1 MPFYDLHEIGQVGY
15 TGGMALL
22 TYLLG
27 FLEVGFRS
35 LGRLFVPTVSAQNAW
50 DFNINVCTLFSGTA
64 PCVNLPTVQG
74 NLFNFFI
81 LAAFE
86 VCTGVFLL
94 GCLYLVLSG
103 GSQTL
108 LDKGKNI
115 IRYSLIAYAI
125 IGGSFIILR
134 AMTWLLYSG

>member
-1 MPFYDLHEIGQVGY
+1 MSFYDLQEFGQAGY
-15 TGGMALL
+15 TMGMASLFHLL
-22 TYLLG
+22 ETTDAVLEK
-27 FLEVGFRS
+27 FLA
-35 LGRLFVPTVSAQNAW
+35 VPTASAAAAW

-64 PCVNLPTVQG
+64 PCINLPDVQG

-86 VCTGVFLL
+86 VCTGIFLL
-94 GCLYLVLSG
+94 GCLYLALSG